1 MGIQCKA
8 DICTKSQDAF
18 HVMDKVI
25 TGLSFEIHNEIG
37 RFCDEK
43 IYQKILAA
51 KCLNASISATREVE
65 INLKYKDFTKI
76 YKLDL
81 LVDSGIIYELKT
93 VKSLNDYHKQ
103 QLINYL
109 LLTGISHGKLLN
121 FRSSSVEYEFIS
133 TTLTHKDRYDYS
145 IQSNN
150 WQEVTSS
157 CNLLKSTLSNLF
169 CEWGLFLKCG
179 LYNEALLHFLG
190 GSEKIINPVE
200 IYFKNKVIG
209 AQKMQLLNNET
220 AFHISA
226 ITRAFKDYEKNIR
239 RLIEHTK
246 INTVQWINLNQ
257 RDIKFKTIKK

>member
-1 MGIQCKA
+1 MSIQCKA
-8 DICTKSQDAF
+8 DICTKTQDDF
-18 HVMDKVI
+18 HALDKTI
-25 TGLSFEIHNEIG
+25 TGFAFEIHNEFG
-37 RFCDEK
+37 RFGDEK
-43 IYQKILAA
+43 IYQRILAS
-51 KCLNASISATREVE
+51 KCLNASISASREVE
-65 INLKYKDFTKI
+65 MILNYKDFIKV

-81 LVDSGIIYELKT
+81 LVDHGIIYELKT
-93 VKSLNDYHKQ
+93 VKSLNDSHKQ

-133 TTLTHKDRYDYS
+133 TILTHKDRYDYS

-169 CEWGLFLKCG
+169 SEWG

-190 GSEKIINPVE
+190 GSEKIITPVE
-200 IYFKNKVIG
+200 IYFNNKVIG
-209 AQKMQLLNNET
+209 EQKMQLLNNQT

-226 ITRAFKDYEKNIR
+226 ITRAFKGYEKNIR
-239 RLIEHTK
+239 RFIEHTK
-246 INTVQWINLNQ
+246 INTVQWINLNHHLLW
-257 RDIKFKTIKK
+257 